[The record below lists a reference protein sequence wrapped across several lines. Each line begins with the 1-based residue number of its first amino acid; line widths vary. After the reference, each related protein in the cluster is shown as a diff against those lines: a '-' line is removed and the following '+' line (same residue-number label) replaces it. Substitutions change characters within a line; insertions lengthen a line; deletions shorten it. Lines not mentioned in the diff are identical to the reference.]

1 MVKLHHIRQLAVK
14 SETTSGEGVAETSF
28 AATDLVRVAELT
40 LDQRPNAYERPL
52 HTGGFGY
59 VPRHYATGTCELS
72 FVVEMAGN
80 SDNAG
85 GTWSSTP
92 KFGTLLK
99 GCGMFQRATLAVDLT
114 GAITGGPFQAGETI
128 TGGTS
133 ANTAAITSDVYTGA
147 TQISVHTISGAF
159 TSGEELT
166 GSTSGATVDVGA
178 TELGANQNGYF
189 WRPLTEETSNQS
201 MTIRL
206 YNDGDLITVY
216 GARGT
221 VDVDCQSQD
230 IGKLRFTIQGIYSST
245 TATALLDDTATGA
258 FDDLTP
264 PAFVNVTAT
273 LNDGTT
279 STTPKFTELQLSL
292 GNNVAMRKNANSA
305 SGWQAAVIAN
315 RTPSGRINPDD
326 PGATAHDFRDAVNA
340 GTRFRLGASWG
351 TSEHNRFEIK
361 CPAIEF
367 DSLGDSER
375 DEVQS
380 FDGNFRVTRGFE
392 YGADDNS
399 PCTDQELLIFHT

>member
-14 SETTSGEGVAETSF
+14 TESTEGTAETSF

-52 HTGGFGY
+52 HSQSFGY

-72 FVVEMAGN
+72 FVVEMAGS

-85 GTWSSTP
+85 GTWSKAP

-99 GCGMFQRATLAVDLT
+99 GCSMFQRATLALDFS
-114 GAITGGPFQAGETI
+114 GAITGGPFQAGETL

-133 ANTAAITSDVYTGA
+133 SETCIIAEDAYTGA
-147 TQISVHTISGAF
+147 TQVSVYSVSGAM
-159 TSGEELT
+159 TSGETLT
-166 GSTSGATVDVGA
+166 GSISGATVAAGS
-178 TELGANQNGYF
+178 TELAANQNGYF
-189 WRPLTEETSNQS
+189 WRPLTDDSGTQA
-201 MTIRL
+201 MTIRI

-230 IGKLRFTIQGIYSST
+230 VSKLRFTIQGIYS
-245 TATALLDDTATGA
+245 ATSAAALLDDTATGA
-258 FDDLTP
+258 FEDLTP

-279 STTPKFTELQLSL
+279 STSPKFTELQLSL
-292 GNNVAMRKNANSA
+292 GNNVAMRKNANAA

-351 TSEHNRFEIK
+351 TAEHNRFEIK

-380 FDGNFRVTRGFE
+380 FDGNFRCTRGFE
-392 YGADDNS
+392 YGADNDSPGTDN
-399 PCTDQELLIFHT
+399 ELLIFHT